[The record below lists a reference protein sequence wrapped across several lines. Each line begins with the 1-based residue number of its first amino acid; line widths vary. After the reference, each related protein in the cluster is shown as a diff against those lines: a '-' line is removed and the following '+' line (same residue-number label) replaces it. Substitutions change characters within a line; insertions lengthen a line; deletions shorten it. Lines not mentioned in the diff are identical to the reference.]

1 MVDKPKCKVC
11 GAKHWLGEPHEG
23 LPSMADVEKRQLE
36 RDGADA
42 KRIREQRAADADMP
56 ATLAKALAEI
66 DWLNARLSEALDE
79 CNALGPENDALKAR
93 IAELEGSPPVKPDK
107 PAKPKPKREPSPGFD
122 RAAYMREYRAK
133 QKAKP

>member
-42 KRIREQRAADADMP
+42 KRIREQRAVDAELP
-56 ATLAKALAEI
+56 AKLAKALA
-66 DWLNARLSEALDE
+66 DVARLEARCTELDGE
-79 CNALGPENDALKAR
+79 CNDWVAKVDTLNAR
-93 IAELEGSPPVKPDK
+93 IAELEGSPLVKLDK
-107 PAKPKPKREPSPGFD
+107 PAKPKREPSPGFD